1 MSFFDDIANSI
12 SPGLGSVISGGLG
25 FLGQQDTNAT
35 SASNA
40 QDANAFNAQQAQ
52 LNRDYQTQ
60 MSNSAYQRQVSD
72 MSAAGLNPML
82 AYMKGGGAS
91 SPSGSTAS
99 ATVPQYT
106 SPIQGAAQY
115 KLTSAQ
121 AAQTGAQTKLTE
133 AQTDLTNAQYD
144 QVLQTTEK
152 IFKEARNLDTEQDR
166 LRSVIVNLAESSAL
180 MAQHGETEVSKR
192 KVLEATM
199 QKLKVEKLLSQAEYD
214 AMKRTNFIGV
224 TAREIK
230 VLSDVG
236 SEWVDKFLPW
246 RQGKSTTEEHTDVI
260 RDQHGRHVGTSK
272 YRTTR

>member
-1 MSFFDDIANSI
+1 MFGIDDAAAAT
-12 SPGLGSVISGGLG
+12 LLVGGLG
-25 FLGQQDTNAT
+25 YLGQQDTN
-35 SASNA
+35 SANQANA
-40 QDANAFNAQQAQ
+40 QAQMDFQE
-52 LNRDYQTQ
+52 R
-60 MSNSAYQRQVSD
+60 MSNTAYQRQVQD
-72 MSAAGLNPML
+72 MQAAGLNPML

-91 SPSGSTAS
+91 SPSGAMATYQSPVS
-99 ATVPQYT
+99 A
-106 SPIQGAAQY
+106 AAQAA
-115 KLTSAQ
+115 TSAQ
-121 AAQTGAQTKLTE
+121 IPANIRSTIAQTTQTGAQTKLTE

-152 IFKEARNLDTEQDR
+152 IYKEARNLDTEQDR

-180 MAQHGETEVSKR
+180 MAQQGETEVYKR

-214 AMKRTNFIGV
+214 AMVRTNFIGV

-230 VLSDVG
+230 VMSDVG

-246 RQGKSTTEEHTDVI
+246 KTGKSTTEEHTNVI
-260 RDQHGRHVGTSK
+260 RDEHGRHVGTSK